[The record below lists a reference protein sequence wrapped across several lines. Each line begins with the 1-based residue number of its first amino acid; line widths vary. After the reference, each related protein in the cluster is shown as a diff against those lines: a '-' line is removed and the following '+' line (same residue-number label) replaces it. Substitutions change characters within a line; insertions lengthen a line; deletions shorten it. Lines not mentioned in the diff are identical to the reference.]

1 MFFKRVLP
9 LISCM
14 NAHQNGGG
22 SLPSLIN
29 GKWEELY
36 CPELSLDATKH
47 MEYRGNMHLK
57 L

>member
-1 MFFKRVLP
+1 MVFKRVSP

-29 GKWEELY
+29 VKWENLY
-36 CPELSLDATKH
+36 CPELSVDATKH
-47 MEYRGNMHLK
+47 MEYKGNMHLK